1 MEKSTLH
8 LQSKTS
14 FFFLEGVIFAV
25 EFHRH
30 SGAEGLTM
38 CTTRQLGTI
47 GFVLP
52 RADLTLLTSQT
63 QVSHLYRVFAA
74 GQLIHLSYLAAIAH
88 SEVLE
93 GHMPVINLS
102 SERTLAAET
111 FTGHLLLEHH
121 LERHSR
127 NPASLGVPR
136 TADFSPLSGD
146 RFVRLAGG
154 EVGLSLSAGSYL
166 FLLPLS
172 AA

>member
-8 LQSKTS
+8 LQSKRCC
-14 FFFLEGVIFAV
+14 FFLERVIFAV

-30 SGAEGLTM
+30 SGAEGLTT
-38 CTTRQLGTI
+38 CTTRQLGTV

-52 RADLTLLTSQT
+52 RADLTSLTPQSQA
-63 QVSHLYRVFAA
+63 SHLHRVFAA
-74 GQLIHLSYLAAIAH
+74 GRLINPSYLAAIAH

-93 GHMPVINLS
+93 GRTPVINLS
-102 SERTLAAET
+102 SEWTLAAET
-111 FTGHLLLEHH
+111 FTGHLSLEHH
-121 LERHSR
+121 LEWHSR
-127 NPASLGVPR
+127 NPARPGVPG